1 MPDLL
6 FDALCATLDHF
17 DAGFVAVLPDGAILH
32 ANRTAREMISA
43 GWPIQ
48 AHNGCLQACSKKA
61 TSLLLN
67 SLRQL
72 SESSESSPPDGIC
85 LDVCLADA
93 TSPKGGAI
101 ATMKPLVDAKLNPSP
116 VSLFVTS
123 LRSSRRDCVSSGV
136 AECFGLTPAETRTL
150 NRFLEG
156 GTVAEAALALAVSEN
171 TVKTHLQNIFAK
183 TRLSRQGQLIRLV
196 NDFRP
201 PLRPVRAG
209 ALGKAGRF
217 SRQSCR
223 SHTASVRL

>member
-6 FDALCATLDHF
+6 FDVLCATLDHF

-48 AHNGCLQACSKKA
+48 ASNGCLQACSKKA

-72 SESSESSPPDGIC
+72 GESNESSPPDGIC
-85 LDVCLADA
+85 LDVCLAEA
-93 TSPKGGAI
+93 ASPKGGAI
-101 ATMKPLVDAKLNPSP
+101 ATMKLLVNAQLSLSP
-116 VSLFVTS
+116 VALFVTS
-123 LRSSRRDCVSSGV
+123 LRSRRDCVLSGV

-150 NRFLEG
+150 HRFLEG

-209 ALGKAGRF
+209 ASGKAGRL